1 MISLIVAIL
10 LVLLAIYFNEGIRK
24 YSQLLYIGMTLLSI
38 LAFWQIEATL
48 FTPIRLGGLGF
59 GIFYVVMLTGALKHK
74 SKLRITL
81 MKVRMEYS
89 ILGFIA
95 ITPHALYQLLK
106 YINGDIAI
114 PILGII
120 AYAIM
125 IPLFITSF
133 RVIRKKMTYQN
144 WKTLQ
149 RFAYIVYIGLSIH
162 LILNS
167 ALPNFAVYI
176 IEFAGYFIL
185 KVMYEVKRYQRTK
198 SKQFA

>member
-10 LVLLAIYFNEGIRK
+10 LIILAISFNDGIRK
-24 YSQLLYIGMTLLSI
+24 HSQLLYIGMTLLSI

-74 SKLRITL
+74 STLRIKL

-95 ITPHALYQLLK
+95 ITPHALYQLIK
-106 YINGDIAI
+106 YLNGDITI

-120 AYAIM
+120 AYSIM

-162 LILNS
+162 LLLNS
-167 ALPNFAVYI
+167 ALPNLAVYI
-176 IEFAGYFIL
+176 IEFAGYFTL
-185 KVMYEVKRYQRTK
+185 KVIYELKRYQRTK
-198 SKQFA
+198 NKQFE